1 MIIFR
6 IIFILFFL
14 SFGFSQEKE
23 NKKIKNKPIFSNSE
37 STQDYLDLL
46 EKSLDLLRV
55 NYVDSINE
63 SEVILSGIKGMLKP
77 LDPYTKLLMD
87 QSKESFDLLKT
98 GKYGGIGVQIGLRR
112 DTLSVLSIYENSPAY
127 S

>member
-1 MIIFR
+1 MT
-6 IIFILFFL
+6 LFFL
-14 SFGFSQEKE
+14 SFGFNQEQQ

-98 GKYGGIGVQIGLRR
+98 GKYPRAQNHIEARPACARAGL
-112 DTLSVLSIYENSPAY
+112 AY
-127 S
+127 A

>member
-1 MIIFR
+1 M
-6 IIFILFFL
+6 
-14 SFGFSQEKE
+14 
-23 NKKIKNKPIFSNSE
+23 KNKPVFSNSE

-55 NYVDSINE
+55 NYVDSVNE

-112 DTLSVLSIYENSPAY
+112 DTLTVLSIYEKY
-127 S
+127 EF